1 MHHPHVTFFFFFVH
15 LGHPPDHAPAQ
26 AKVNSSSSWHLS
38 PKISNVSCLGVTF
51 HRAPAL
57 QQCMA
62 KDSSWSSCS
71 RGSQCSPVTAVNV
84 SQCLTDL
91 CPPAPSSPF
100 FRFNTHSCMRLFLF
114 CIFLPLWLLC
124 LPHDLPSGPKEQ
136 IKWEIVLKT
145 SQFTSPRWGK
155 CHCSGDQCL
164 IPLQLLRS
172 AFWALERF
180 FPHTGEKMLMDIFI
194 EGRLGKAICLLSFQ
208 NILFSFSF
216 AVPPNVTSFLT
227 CSSNHLLQL

>member
-1 MHHPHVTFFFFFVH
+1 MLLPKPRSI
-15 LGHPPDHAPAQ
+15 HPPPDIWAQ
-26 AKVNSSSSWHLS
+26 KYQMFLALVSPSTEHLLY
-38 PKISNVSCLGVTF
+38 SNVWQRTAHG
-51 HRAPAL
+51 APVAEVLSAL
-57 QQCMA
+57 LSLLWM
-62 KDSSWSSCS
+62 W
-71 RGSQCSPVTAVNV
+71 VNV
-84 SQCLTDL
+84 LLIFVPRLPQALSLGLTLTVVWD
-91 CPPAPSSPF
+91 
-100 FRFNTHSCMRLFLF
+100 FLF